1 MIPSSA
7 MLAAYAAGVVLAV
20 ALAVSIRK
28 GFLRTP
34 GSLRVSLGFS
44 AAFFAALAIASV
56 VARWYAPYT
65 SWDRLLYGL
74 CTPLFAC
81 AAFVAFALVSS
92 LGRLNRSVES
102 SVASLA
108 SIPGASV
115 KAAKPMIG
123 FRVSIKPRGDQLA
136 QNESMRQGVGGTQ
149 SRVAFAP
156 KGELNAQSLAIFQQ
170 VIEKACAN
178 GPREIVVDLTNVSSL
193 DSAAA
198 DAIMQSCR
206 RFSDSQFRII
216 APTGS
221 AAERALKQLDPTI
234 PIEPTLSAGD
244 PLDDAIERA
253 ESRIEA
259 QDSAPSSNA
268 STWKG
273 F

>member
-1 MIPSSA
+1 

-102 SVASLA
+102 SVASLT

-136 QNESMRQGVGGTQ
+136 QNESTRQGVGGTQ

-178 GPREIVVDLTNVSSL
+178 GPREIVVDLTNVTSL

-198 DAIMQSCR
+198 DVIMQSCR

-221 AAERALKQLDPTI
+221 AAERALKQIDPTI

-244 PLDDAIERA
+244 PLDVAIERA